1 MSPSFKFDVEG
12 VSDLQVLWED
22 EERVFCRGWRS
33 DGDDGRRAALAV
45 LPAGEPPDP
54 AVVDRLVREYGLRDE
69 LDVGWAAKPLA
80 LARES
85 GSAALL
91 FEDPGGE
98 PLARLIEGPMEVERF
113 LRLAIGIVTALGKA
127 HQRGIVHK
135 DVKPANILVDCAD
148 GRTRLTGFGITSRL
162 PRERQA
168 PEPPEVIAGTLA
180 FMAPEQTGRMN
191 RSINSRSDLYAL
203 GVTFYQMLTGSL
215 PFSASNPMEWVH
227 CHIARKPM
235 APAERLDSVPAVL
248 SQIVMRLLAKTAEDR
263 YQTAA
268 GLASDLRRCLAE
280 WERSGRIGPFTLG
293 DRDRPDRLMIPEKL
307 YGREREVESLL
318 AAFDRVVATGAPELV
333 VVSGYSGIGKT
344 SVVNELHKALVP
356 SRGLFASGKFDQY
369 KRDIPYSTLVQPLQS
384 LVRSLLSKSDAELAS
399 WREALLEAL
408 GPNGLLIVDLIPEL
422 KLIVGEQPP
431 LLPLEPQQAQG
442 RFQLVFRR
450 FIGVFARPEHPLG
463 LLLDDLQWVDGSTL
477 DLIED
482 FLIHGDVRHLLLVGA
497 YRDNEVDDT
506 DPLRRTLAAVASSRV
521 EVTEIKLG
529 PLSGQD
535 VARLIS
541 DAVRCELED
550 VSPLSELIQTKTAGN
565 PFFVI
570 QFLDALVDAG
580 LLAFDQVAQ
589 RWFWNIHGIR
599 AKGYADN
606 VADLMV
612 GKLVRLLP
620 KTQRAVREL
629 ACLGNVADIA
639 TLAAILET
647 SEDEVHA
654 TLWEAVQQELVER
667 LPRAYRFV
675 HDRVQE
681 AAYSLIPE
689 EGRVQAHLR
698 IGRHLVARTPQ
709 EERDEAIFEIVGQL
723 NRGAALITAKTE
735 QEQLAELNLI
745 AGKRAKR
752 ATAYA
757 SALNYL
763 VAGTGM
769 VSGNARD
776 RQRDIAFQLELNRA
790 ECEFLIGALTEADGR
805 LTSLS
810 QLAADTLE
818 QATIAGLRIDVYTT
832 LGQSARAVEIAI
844 EFLSGVGIELTSHP
858 TDIEAQR
865 EYDGVRL
872 RIGGRAL
879 DELLDLP
886 LMTDPTS
893 LEMLDVLTK
902 LVPAALFTDAN
913 LYSIA
918 ACKAVDLSLTRGY
931 GDGSCP
937 QLEWLGLIAGTR
949 FGDYKAGFLL
959 GQVGYALVERRQLLR
974 FKARTYMLF
983 AAHVI
988 PWARNV
994 KAGRDVLR
1002 SAFDAAKESGD
1013 ITFAQYSLFN
1023 LTSISLA
1030 SGDPLREIQEEA
1042 EQSLT
1047 FALNVPFRAVIDIMD
1062 AQLKLIKTLR
1072 GLTSNFGHLDDGQ
1085 FEERQNEDRF
1095 SGITNSTPTAICWY
1109 WIRKLQARFYA
1120 GDYDAALAA
1129 LFKAQPLY
1137 WATTSMFESAEYH
1150 FYGALSR
1157 AAYHDSAPF
1166 EERRQ
1171 ILDNLMVHSQQLRV
1185 WADNCPENFENRAAL
1200 VNAEIARLQGRPLE
1214 ALDLYEQAIQSAR
1227 REGFVHNEAL
1237 ACELAARFHGA
1248 RGYEIISNAYMRK
1261 ALSCYAR
1268 WGADGKVRQLEELYP
1283 GLTED
1288 GREFA
1293 STSTIAAPVESLDL
1307 ATVIK
1312 ASQAVSGEI
1321 VLEKLIDTL
1330 MRTAIEQ
1337 AGAERGLLIFASGTE
1352 QRVAAEAATRGDRV
1366 IVNLRDEPIAETK
1379 LPESVLHYV
1388 LRTRESVIL
1397 NDAATHSEFAAD
1409 PYIHQ
1414 SQARSVLCLPLLNRG
1429 RLIGVLYLE
1438 NNLAPRVFSP
1448 VRAALLKLLAS
1459 HAAIALEN
1467 AHLYRDLAEREG
1479 KIRRLV
1485 DAGIIGIF
1493 IFDLEGRILEANDAF
1508 LRMLGYDRVDLV
1520 GGQLRLQDLTPLE
1533 FLDLHAQTLEEV
1545 KKTGTAQPFEKEYF
1559 RKDGGRVPVLIG
1571 GASLESGSQGV
1582 AFVLD
1587 LTERKRLIP
1596 LSQVALDVVCGLS

>member
-1 MSPSFKFDVEG
+1 
-12 VSDLQVLWED
+12 
-22 EERVFCRGWRS
+22 
-33 DGDDGRRAALAV
+33 GRRAALAV
-45 LPAGEPPDP
+45 LPAGDPPDP

-80 LARES
+80 LAREN

-98 PLARLIEGPMEVERF
+98 PLARLVEGPMGVERF

-127 HQRGIVHK
+127 HQRGLVHK
-135 DVKPANILVDCAD
+135 DIKPANILVDCAD

-191 RSINSRSDLYAL
+191 RSIDSRSDLYAL

-227 CHIARKPM
+227 CHVARKPM

-248 SQIVMRLLAKTAEDR
+248 SQIVMKLLAKTAEDR

-280 WERSGRIGPFTLG
+280 WERSGRIGTFTLG
-293 DRDRPDRLMIPEKL
+293 DRDRPGRLMIPEKL

-318 AAFDRVVATGAPELV
+318 AAFDRVVASGAPALV
-333 VVSGYSGIGKT
+333 LVSGYSGIGKS
-344 SVVNELHKALVP
+344 SVVNELQKALVP

-369 KRDIPYSTLVQPLQS
+369 KRDTPYSTLMQAFRS
-384 LVRSLLSKSDAELAS
+384 LVRSLLSKSDAELAT

-408 GPNGLLIVDLIPEL
+408 SPNGLLISDLIPEL
-422 KLIVGEQPP
+422 KAIVGEQPP
-431 LLPLEPQQAQG
+431 LSQIEPQQAQG

-450 FIGVFARPEHPLG
+450 FISVFARAEHPLT
-463 LLLDDLQWVDGSTL
+463 LFLDDLQWLDGSTL

-482 FLIHGDVRHLLLVGA
+482 LMTQGGVQHLLLIGA
-497 YRDNEVDDT
+497 YRDNEVGADH
-506 DPLRRTLAAVASSRV
+506 PLARTLRGIASSKV

-529 PLSGQD
+529 PLSGIE
-535 VARLIS
+535 VARLTS
-541 DAVRCELED
+541 DALRCELTD
-550 VSPLSELIQTKTAGN
+550 VTPLSELVQTKTAGN

-570 QFLDALVDAG
+570 QFLNALADAG

-589 RWFWNIHGIR
+589 RWSWNIHGIR
-599 AKGYADN
+599 TKGYADN
-606 VADLMV
+606 VADLTA
-612 GKLVRLLP
+612 GKLVRLQPEAQSAL
-620 KTQRAVREL
+620 QEL

-647 SEDEVHA
+647 SEDKVHA
-654 TLWEAVQQELVER
+654 ALWEAVQHELVER

-681 AAYSLIPE
+681 AAYSLIPK
-689 EGRVQAHLR
+689 EGRAQAHLR
-698 IGRHLVARTPQ
+698 IGRRLAASTPQ
-709 EERDEAIFEIVGQL
+709 EERDEAVFEIVGQL
-723 NRGAALITAKTE
+723 NRGAELLTAQTE
-735 QEQLAELNLI
+735 REQAAELNLI

-757 SALNYL
+757 SALNYF

-769 VSGNARD
+769 VSANAGD
-776 RQRDIAFQLELNRA
+776 HQRDIAFQLELNRA
-790 ECEFLIGALTEADGR
+790 ECEFLIGALTEADAR
-805 LTSLS
+805 LTTLS
-810 QLAADTLE
+810 QLAANSLE

-832 LGQSARAVEIAI
+832 LGQSPRAVEIAI
-844 EFLSGVGIELTSHP
+844 EFLSGVGIELSSHP
-858 TDIEAQR
+858 TDVEAQR
-865 EYDGVRL
+865 EYDLVRL
-872 RIGGRAL
+872 RIGGRAV

-893 LEMLDVLTK
+893 LEILDVLTK

-913 LYSIA
+913 LYCIA

-988 PWARNV
+988 PWARNI
-994 KAGRDVLR
+994 KTGRDVLR
-1002 SAFDAAKESGD
+1002 GAFDAAKKSGD

-1030 SGDPLREIQEEA
+1030 SGDPLHEIQEEA
-1042 EQSLT
+1042 EQSLR
-1047 FALNVPFRAVIDIMD
+1047 FALNVPFRAVIDIME
-1062 AQLKLIKTLR
+1062 AQLALIKTLR

-1085 FEERQNEDRF
+1085 FEERQIEERF
-1095 SGITNSTPTAICWY
+1095 SGISDSTPTAICWY

-1157 AAYHDSAPF
+1157 AAYYDSAPS
-1166 EERRQ
+1166 EERGQ
-1171 ILDNLMVHSQQLRV
+1171 ILDDLMVHSQQLRV
-1185 WADNCPENFENRAAL
+1185 WADNCPENFESRAAL
-1200 VNAEIARLQGRPLE
+1200 VNAEIARQQGRPLD
-1214 ALDLYEQAIQSAR
+1214 AMDLYEQAIQSAR
-1227 REGFVHNEAL
+1227 RNGFVHNEAL
-1237 ACELAARFHGA
+1237 ACELAARFHES
-1248 RGYEIISNAYMRK
+1248 RGHGIISNAYMRK

-1268 WGADGKVRQLEELYP
+1268 WGADGKVRQLKTLYP
-1283 GLTED
+1283 GLRED
-1288 GREFA
+1288 EREPA
-1293 STSTIAAPVESLDL
+1293 LTSTIRAPVESLDL
-1307 ATVIK
+1307 ATVIEV
-1312 ASQAVSGEI
+1312 SQAVSGG
-1321 VLEKLIDTL
+1321 VVVEKLIETL

-1337 AGAERGLLIFASGTE
+1337 AGAERGVLVMPSWSDPRI
-1352 QRVAAEAATRGDRV
+1352 AAEAATGSDGV
-1366 IVNLRDEPIAETK
+1366 VVQLRDEPVT
-1379 LPESVLHYV
+1379 
-1388 LRTRESVIL
+1388 
-1397 NDAATHSEFAAD
+1397 AAA
-1409 PYIHQ
+1409 
-1414 SQARSVLCLPLLNRG
+1414 
-1429 RLIGVLYLE
+1429 
-1438 NNLAPRVFSP
+1438 
-1448 VRAALLKLLAS
+1448 
-1459 HAAIALEN
+1459 
-1467 AHLYRDLAEREG
+1467 
-1479 KIRRLV
+1479 
-1485 DAGIIGIF
+1485 
-1493 IFDLEGRILEANDAF
+1493 
-1508 LRMLGYDRVDLV
+1508 
-1520 GGQLRLQDLTPLE
+1520 
-1533 FLDLHAQTLEEV
+1533 
-1545 KKTGTAQPFEKEYF
+1545 
-1559 RKDGGRVPVLIG
+1559 
-1571 GASLESGSQGV
+1571 
-1582 AFVLD
+1582 
-1587 LTERKRLIP
+1587 
-1596 LSQVALDVVCGLS
+1596 